1 MEARAS
7 NPSTQEAEA
16 GGLWVKGQPG
26 LHSEFEA
33 SQCYIARPCLKKKKV
48 CVCVCVY
55 HIEYIVQKWSYKNA
69 KKFFQNKE

>member
-1 MEARAS
+1 M
-7 NPSTQEAEA
+7 
-16 GGLWVKGQPG
+16 
-26 LHSEFEA
+26 LHSKTL
-33 SQCYIARPCLKKKKV
+33 SQEKKGVCL